1 MKPLNKYAGFAGI
14 VTGVALLL
22 EFAFFMA
29 SGFTPS
35 VAADPAQAIAS
46 IQSKEVLLRIATFF
60 GFTGAIA
67 SVPFIAGLA
76 AILQAKAPS
85 RATAVLYFG
94 VLGSIGHDLVA
105 LSYYLGFPAL
115 VALAATNLPQATN
128 SWGGVLAIT
137 DGFQGLGN
145 LLLGL
150 MLFLAGSAIVGKGE
164 LPKGLGWVG
173 IVGGIAA
180 ILAVVTTSTP
190 LSGLA
195 YAAYIPSIV
204 LAIVF
209 DNWAGV
215 RLTTVRE

>member
-1 MKPLNKYAGFAGI
+1 MKPLNRYAGFAGV

-29 SGFTPS
+29 SGFSPS
-35 VAADPAQAIAS
+35 AVADPAQAIPL
-46 IQSKEVLLRIATFF
+46 IQSKEVLLRIAAFF
-60 GFTGAIA
+60 GFSGAIA

-76 AILQAKAPS
+76 AHLQAKAPS

-115 VALAATNLPQATN
+115 AALAATDLPAATN
-128 SWGGVLAIT
+128 SWGGVLVIT

-150 MLFLAGSAIVGKGE
+150 MLLLAGSAIVGKGE

-173 IVGGIAA
+173 VVGGIAA
-180 ILAVVTTSTP
+180 ILTVVTTSTP
-190 LSGLA
+190 LGGLA
-195 YAAYIPSIV
+195 YAAYIPSIL

-209 DNWAGV
+209 DIWAGV

>member
-1 MKPLNKYAGFAGI
+1 MKPLNKYAGYAGI

-29 SGFTPS
+29 SGFIPS
-35 VAADPAQAIAS
+35 VVADPAEAVAL
-46 IQSKEVLLRIATFF
+46 IQSKEILLRTATFF

-67 SVPFIAGLA
+67 SVLFVAGLA
-76 AILQAKAPS
+76 ANLQAKAPS

-115 VALAATNLPQATN
+115 VALAAVNFPEATN
-128 SWGGVLAIT
+128 SWGAVLAIT
-137 DGFQGLGN
+137 NGFQGLGN

-173 IVGGIAA
+173 VVGGIAT
-180 ILAVVTTSTP
+180 ILAVVTSSTP

-209 DNWAGV
+209 DIWAGI
-215 RLTTVRE
+215 RLTTEKG

>member
-1 MKPLNKYAGFAGI
+1 MKPLNRYAGFAGI

-22 EFAFFMA
+22 EFAFFME

-35 VAADPAQAIAS
+35 AVADPAQAIRL
-46 IQSKEVLLRIATFF
+46 IQSKEVLLRIAAFF

-76 AILQAKAPS
+76 ANLQSKAPS
-85 RATAVLYFG
+85 RAAAVLYFG

-115 VALAATNLPQATN
+115 IALAATSLSEATY

-150 MLFLAGSAIVGKGE
+150 MLLLAGSAIADEGH
-164 LPKGLGWVG
+164 LPKGLGWAG
-173 IVGGIAA
+173 IAGGITA

-195 YAAYIPSIV
+195 YAVYIPSIV
-204 LAIVF
+204 LAIIF
-209 DNWAGV
+209 DIWAGV
-215 RLTTVRE
+215 RLTTLRE

>member
-35 VAADPAQAIAS
+35 VAADPAQAIAL

-76 AILQAKAPS
+76 ANLQANAPS
-85 RATAVLYFG
+85 RAVAVLYLG

-115 VALAATNLPQATN
+115 VALAATNLPEATN

-164 LPKGLGWVG
+164 FPKGLGWVG

-180 ILAVVTTSTP
+180 ILTVVTTSTP

-209 DNWAGV
+209 DSWAGV
-215 RLTTVRE
+215 WLTTVRE